1 MIEKDKISKLQKQLL
16 EVSFLDLDLGILTF
30 GGAVG
35 TGHGRVEISNLTVD
49 GVDVTDKLKE
59 RTIGFLEEVL

>member
-1 MIEKDKISKLQKQLL
+1 M
-16 EVSFLDLDLGILTF
+16 LDLDLGILTF